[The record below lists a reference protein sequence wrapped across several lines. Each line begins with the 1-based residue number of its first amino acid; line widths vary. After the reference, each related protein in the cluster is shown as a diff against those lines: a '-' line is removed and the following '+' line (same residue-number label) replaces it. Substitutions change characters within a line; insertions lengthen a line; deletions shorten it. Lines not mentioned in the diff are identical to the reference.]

1 MKLTKGEF
9 RLMIKECIRELITEG
24 AFNQILT
31 ESISGNVLPNMV
43 GVQNQS
49 QTQTNTGYQSQQQ
62 NVVNPHL
69 QNLIQ
74 NTAKMVTAAK
84 PQQAGL
90 YAALLEDT
98 AKTTLQKMML
108 NDTQMR
114 GSANMIV
121 EDNQPITANEIK
133 DLQALSG
140 GGDMKRWAAIA
151 MGGQKR

>member
-24 AFNQILT
+24 AFNQILS
-31 ESISGNVLPNMV
+31 ESISGNLLPNSGIV
-43 GVQNQS
+43 S
-49 QTQTNTGYQSQQQ
+49 AQSQQVSRDANQ
-62 NVVNPHL
+62 PQSNVNPHL
-69 QNLIQ
+69 QNIIQ
-74 NTAKMVTAAK
+74 NTAKMVTAAR

-98 AKTTLQKMML
+98 AKTTLQKMLL
-108 NDTQMR
+108 NDSQMR
-114 GSANMIV
+114 SGGNMIV
-121 EDNQPITANEIK
+121 EDNTPVSAHEVQ
-133 DLQALSG
+133 DLQALSV

>member
-24 AFNQILT
+24 AFNQILS
-31 ESISGNVLPNMV
+31 ESISGNVLPNSGIV
-43 GVQNQS
+43 AGQNQQFS
-49 QTQTNTGYQSQQQ
+49 GNVNQQQ
-62 NVVNPHL
+62 SNVNPHL
-69 QNLIQ
+69 QNIIQ
-74 NTAKMVTAAK
+74 NTAKMVTAAR

-98 AKTTLQKMML
+98 AKTTLQKMLL
-108 NDTQMR
+108 NDSQMR
-114 GSANMIV
+114 SGGNMIV
-121 EDNQPITANEIK
+121 EDNTPVSAHEVQ
-133 DLQALSG
+133 DLQALSV

>member
-31 ESISGNVLPNMV
+31 ESMTGNVYSN
-43 GVQNQS
+43 S
-49 QTQTNTGYQSQQQ
+49 NTIAAMPQQQ
-62 NVVNPHL
+62 MMNSVPQQSTLNPHL
-69 QNLIQ
+69 SNLIQ

-114 GSANMIV
+114 GGGGHMVV
-121 EDNQPITANEIK
+121 EDNTPLSQHEVQ
-133 DLQALSG
+133 DLQALSV

>member
-31 ESISGNVLPNMV
+31 ESISGNVLPNV
-43 GVQNQS
+43 ASVSGQPQQVAINSSQNQA
-49 QTQTNTGYQSQQQ
+49 N
-62 NVVNPHL
+62 VNPHL
-69 QNLIQ
+69 QNIIQ
-74 NTAKMVTAAK
+74 NTAKMVTAAR

-98 AKTTLQKMML
+98 AKTTLQKMLL
-108 NDTQMR
+108 NDSQMR
-114 GSANMIV
+114 NAGNMIV
-121 EDNQPITANEIK
+121 EDNTPLSQHEVQ
-133 DLQALSG
+133 DLQALSA

>member
-24 AFNQILT
+24 AFNQILS
-31 ESISGNVLPNMV
+31 ESISGNVLPNSGIASGQPQQFLGNV
-43 GVQNQS
+43 N
-49 QTQTNTGYQSQQQ
+49 QQQ
-62 NVVNPHL
+62 SNVNPHL
-69 QNLIQ
+69 QNIIQ
-74 NTAKMVTAAK
+74 NTAKMVTAAR

-98 AKTTLQKMML
+98 AKTTLQKMLL
-108 NDTQMR
+108 NDSQMR
-114 GSANMIV
+114 TGGNMIV
-121 EDNQPITANEIK
+121 EDNTPVSAHEVQ
-133 DLQALSG
+133 DLQALSV

>member
-31 ESISGNVLPNMV
+31 ESIYSNAGINSGTIS
-43 GVQNQS
+43 G
-49 QTQTNTGYQSQQQ
+49 QSQQLYGNTNQ
-62 NVVNPHL
+62 QQANINPHL
-69 QNLIQ
+69 HNIVQ
-74 NTAKMVTAAK
+74 NTAKMVTTAK

-98 AKTTLQKMML
+98 AKTTLQKMLL

-114 GSANMIV
+114 SAGNMIV
-121 EDNQPITANEIK
+121 EDNTPVSQHDMR

-140 GGDMKRWAAIA
+140 NGDMKRWAAIA

>member
-24 AFNQILT
+24 AFNQILS
-31 ESISGNVLPNMV
+31 ESISGNVLPNSGIV
-43 GVQNQS
+43 AGQNQQFS
-49 QTQTNTGYQSQQQ
+49 GNVNQQQ
-62 NVVNPHL
+62 SNVNPHL
-69 QNLIQ
+69 QNIIQ

-98 AKTTLQKMML
+98 AKTTLQKMLL
-108 NDTQMR
+108 NDSQMR
-114 GSANMIV
+114 SGGNMIV
-121 EDNQPITANEIK
+121 EDNTPVSAHEVQ
-133 DLQALSG
+133 DLQALSV

>member
-24 AFNQILT
+24 AFNQILS
-31 ESISGNVLPNMV
+31 ESITGNVLPNSATV
-43 GVQNQS
+43 TGQNQQFS
-49 QTQTNTGYQSQQQ
+49 GNINQQQ
-62 NVVNPHL
+62 SNVNPHL
-69 QNLIQ
+69 QNIIQ
-74 NTAKMVTAAK
+74 NTAKMVTAAR

-98 AKTTLQKMML
+98 AKTTLQKMLL
-108 NDTQMR
+108 NDSQMR
-114 GSANMIV
+114 SGGNMIV
-121 EDNQPITANEIK
+121 EDNTPVSAHEVQ
-133 DLQALSG
+133 DLQALSV

>member
-24 AFNQILT
+24 AFNQILS
-31 ESISGNVLPNMV
+31 ESISGNVLPNSATV
-43 GVQNQS
+43 TGQNQQFS
-49 QTQTNTGYQSQQQ
+49 GNINQQQ
-62 NVVNPHL
+62 SNVNPHL
-69 QNLIQ
+69 QNIIQ
-74 NTAKMVTAAK
+74 NTAKMVTAAR

-98 AKTTLQKMML
+98 AKTTLQKMLL
-108 NDTQMR
+108 NDSQMR
-114 GSANMIV
+114 SGGNMIV
-121 EDNQPITANEIK
+121 EDNTPVSAHEVQ
-133 DLQALSG
+133 DLQALSV

>member
-31 ESISGNVLPNMV
+31 ESISGNVLPNSNI
-43 GVQNQS
+43 GTIS
-49 QTQTNTGYQSQQQ
+49 SQQSMMNSVPQ
-62 NVVNPHL
+62 QSNLNPHL
-69 QNLIQ
+69 NNLIQ

-98 AKTTLQKMML
+98 AKTTLQKMIL

-114 GSANMIV
+114 GGGGNMVV
-121 EDNQPITANEIK
+121 EDNTPLSQHEVQ
-133 DLQALSG
+133 DLQALSV